1 MKGFVDTPKVFE
13 GSFEFLKEAL
23 SWAAAP
29 GLGPRKSAGLE
40 LAVEIP
46 RKVRSASGLSRS
58 RRGKWCVR
66 PRPPPPACCLY
77 PDLSV

>member
-58 RRGKWCVR
+58 RRGRWCVR
-66 PRPPPPACCLY
+66 PHPPPPACCL
-77 PDLSV
+77 